1 MADEAVEH
9 LAFWLF
15 KRDRADWSLR
25 QRLDAWTALPAA
37 ARRQWLEE
45 ARDALAYCATGPT

>member
-45 ARDALAYCATGPT
+45 ARDALAYCATGDA